1 MAGIEDKLTDSA
13 MYVVALKEL
22 MSQAIPGKFPRQ
34 APRFPTILLA
44 AFEDMVLCSFI
55 VALGAVLG
63 YFVVRRSSRAAASRL
78 RRDFYWTASQAHQ
91 V

>member
-1 MAGIEDKLTDSA
+1 

-22 MSQAIPGKFPRQ
+22 MSQATPGKPPRQ

-44 AFEDMVLCSFI
+44 AFEDMVLAIDRTGVYPSSVVVGGTLRFDGSSW
-55 VALGAVLG
+55 AL
-63 YFVVRRSSRAAASRL
+63 ASRVC
-78 RRDFYWTASQAHQ
+78 RDFYGPASQAHQ